1 MARARVKRPL
11 KERRRRARILLGALG
26 AVVVVGIFVAAIAA
40 LNNQSLRVSDIEV
53 VGAGYTRE
61 DLVRQVV
68 SDEISGTFVW
78 VIPKD
83 SALMY
88 PRGDVER
95 AITETF
101 PAVHSVDLRR
111 KSLTA
116 LSVVI
121 TERIPDARWC
131 LVEEITERC
140 FLLDPEGRI
149 FAKDSGGAELQ
160 SPVKFYGLL
169 SGDPLSQVY
178 AGGFYPEI
186 RALADTLALATG
198 ETISSVRLDEV
209 GDIFVILAGGGE
221 VRLTTK
227 NVGQELTDTVA
238 SVFASRRFDT
248 DQKLEYAD
256 FRFGSKV
263 YVKFEGE

>member
-1 MARARVKRPL
+1 MARARAKRPL
-11 KERRRRARILLGALG
+11 KERRRRARIMVGALG
-26 AVVVVGIFVAAIAA
+26 ALLLVGVLVGAVFA
-40 LNNQSLRVSDIEV
+40 LNSASLRMSEIEV
-53 VGAGYTRE
+53 TGAGYTRE

-68 SDEISGTFVW
+68 SDELSGAFVW

-83 SALMY
+83 SALVY
-88 PRGDVER
+88 PRGDIER
-95 AITETF
+95 AIATTF
-101 PAVHSVDLRR
+101 PAVHRVDLKR

-131 LVEEITERC
+131 QVEESGERC
-140 FLLDPEGRI
+140 FLLDPEGRV
-149 FAKDSGGAELQ
+149 FAKDGGEVNLQ
-160 SPVKFYGLL
+160 SHVKFYGLL

-178 AGGFYPEI
+178 ARGFYPEV

-198 ETISSVRLDEV
+198 EAVASVRLDEV
-209 GDIFVILAGGGE
+209 GDIFVTLAGEGE
-221 VRLTTK
+221 VRLTIK
-227 NVGQELTDTVA
+227 NIGQELTDTVA

-248 DQKLEYAD
+248 DQRLEYAD